1 MKYLAVLGL
10 CVSSVFAACGARSL
24 PAVRDGDI
32 IFHTSRSSQSEAIQR
47 ATASPYSHMGL
58 ILIRDGRPYVL
69 EAVATVRYTPL
80 RQWIQRGVG
89 RHFAVKRLKDYS
101 EVLTPTRIAALR
113 ATADRL
119 AGRPYDSAFG
129 WSDDRLYCSELVWK
143 LYDRALGVQ
152 LGNLQ
157 HLRDFNLTDPVVAAK
172 MKERYGS
179 AVPLDEQVIPP
190 SAIFSSAQLET
201 VAKE

>member
-1 MKYLAVLGL
+1 MRPPHVAWATFGVAL
-10 CVSSVFAACGARSL
+10 VSCGASL
-24 PAVRDGDI
+24 PPVRDGDI
-32 IFHTSRSSQSEAIQR
+32 VFHTSRSAQSEAIRR

-58 ILIRDGRPYVL
+58 VLIRDGRPYVF

-80 RQWIQRGVG
+80 DKWIRRGVG
-89 RHFAVKRLKDYS
+89 HHFVVKRLKNAS
-101 EVLTPTRIAALR
+101 EILTPTRVAALR
-113 ATADRL
+113 AAADRL

-143 LYDRALGVQ
+143 LYDRAVGVQ
-152 LGNLQ
+152 LGQLQ
-157 HLRDFNLTDPVVAAK
+157 HLRDFNLTDPVVATK

-190 SAIFSSAQLET
+190 SAMFSSPLLET
-201 VAKE
+201 VARE